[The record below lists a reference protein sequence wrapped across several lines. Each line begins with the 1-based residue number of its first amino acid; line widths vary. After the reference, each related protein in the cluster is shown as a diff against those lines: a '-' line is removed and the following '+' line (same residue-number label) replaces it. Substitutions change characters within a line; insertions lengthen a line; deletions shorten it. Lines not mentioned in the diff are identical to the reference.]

1 METRERM
8 VEAAARLLARQ
19 GYHATGVAQVLAEAG
34 APRGSLYFHF
44 PAGKEQMAAYKYP
57 RQIEFLD
64 ELPKTV
70 SGKLLRRELRARSG
84 A

>member
-1 METRERM
+1 
-8 VEAAARLLARQ
+8 
-19 GYHATGVAQVLAEAG
+19 
-34 APRGSLYFHF
+34 
-44 PAGKEQMAAYKYP
+44 MAAYKYP

>member
-1 METRERM
+1 VSLRPGQQVTAEELI
-8 VEAAARLLARQ
+8 AFCRQ
-19 GYHATGVAQVLAEAG
+19 
-34 APRGSLYFHF
+34 
-44 PAGKEQMAAYKYP
+44 QMAAYKYP

-84 A
+84 G